1 MEITFEQEYL
11 RELFYLGKTHD
22 KKHRFQTQV
31 IRKYINVLNLMNSLN
46 STEDMYRFTS
56 LHYEKLVGDKV
67 GREPVRVNDQYRIE
81 FRTEIKSGER
91 IVTVCNIL
99 ELSNHYK

>member
-1 MEITFEQEYL
+1 
-11 RELFYLGKTHD
+11 
-22 KKHRFQTQV
+22 
-31 IRKYINVLNLMNSLN
+31 MNSLN
-46 STEDMYRFTS
+46 STEDMYRFTF

-67 GREPVRVNDQYRIE
+67 GRESVRVNDQYRIE
-81 FRTEIKSGER
+81 FRSEIKSGER